1 MSSIHTVL
9 LSVWLHWLFIS
20 RELGFNGLHTSVSR
34 KSPDSTQVCSPVSS
48 KGLWRMK
55 SAWWKR
61 EWDLSAPS
69 SYSSTQQD
77 ELMST
82 EKWQEGPRQG
92 TPRNVMMLLDVFEM
106 LMSLAGQR
114 QWHRCVFLSRLNV
127 LPASKV
133 WWGLRAETQQEKDR
147 SEGSFCVQGQKSD
160 RQAKRRKAQP
170 VCFNIRQFSFWGD
183 NKNNLWKLLHYL
195 LFHTYIYLL
204 T

>member
-133 WWGLRAETQQEKDR
+133 WWGRE
-147 SEGSFCVQGQKSD
+147 QKLS
-160 RQAKRRKAQP
+160 RRKIEARVHFVFRSRNQWQTGKKAKSP
-170 VCFNIRQFSFWGD
+170 AC
-183 NKNNLWKLLHYL
+183 
-195 LFHTYIYLL
+195 LF
-204 T
+204 